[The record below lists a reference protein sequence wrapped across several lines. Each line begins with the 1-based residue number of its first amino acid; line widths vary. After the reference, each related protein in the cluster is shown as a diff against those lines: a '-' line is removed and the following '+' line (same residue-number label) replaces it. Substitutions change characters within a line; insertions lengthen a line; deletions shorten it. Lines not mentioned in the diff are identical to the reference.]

1 MFGAITSSG
10 TLSPKR
16 AAISLQWAVT
26 EMERRYKDLAGYG
39 VRNIDGYNAR
49 LAQAAA
55 KREAAEV
62 EALAPKPGIHG
73 EVGVEVGTGGHR
85 AAFGTAY
92 VPLGKDSGATVT
104 FVTQSG
110 PQYYGRRRR

>member
-1 MFGAITSSG
+1 MILIR
-10 TLSPKR
+10 TLTMLALLAPASAF
-16 AAISLQWAVT
+16 AAPAPAPVQRLSDAQV
-26 EMERRYKDLAGYG
+26 EQVLA
-39 VRNIDGYNAR
+39 D
-49 LAQAAA
+49 AAA
-55 KREAAEV
+55 RREAAE
-62 EALAPKPGIHG
+62 AAAPAPGLAIHG